1 MIVVFTVVN
10 EYILYLFYNSKMSF
24 GGLAGLRLSSRT
36 IRRAINRCPA
46 GLGLQHRA
54 VSTITTNA
62 RPIRL
67 ARVTSCHASS
77 STFHPTIGLRR
88 AFHPSPASF
97 ARARRLPLTKNQR
110 RIRRL
115 RNLLV
120 LLTFLSVLYYTY
132 SPFRHTIIA
141 SVRCARL
148 MKAVALDVLDY
159 KRTFSKEEAMGAL
172 ATLNDEQREI
182 RSQARRDCHT
192 RSAQRMLEALK
203 KNSGIYVKLGQHVAA
218 VQLLPKEWTGTMAP
232 LQDQCFPSDV
242 NDVDDMLLEDMAMDI
257 NQLFRDF
264 NPNPIGVASLAQVHR
279 AFDRRTNRP
288 VAVKIQHPD
297 LQEFARVDMLTVNF
311 AISAVKYF
319 FPDFEFSWL
328 GEEMNEMLPLEM
340 DFRHEAY
347 NAQKTKEEFAH
358 LEGKTSLYVPEVL
371 WADRRCM
378 VMEYIEGARVDDL
391 VYLKDNGI
399 DRNQVSQ
406 ELSRIFSQMVYLNG

>member
-1 MIVVFTVVN
+1 
-10 EYILYLFYNSKMSF
+10 MSL
-24 GGLAGLRLSSRT
+24 GVAPGLRLSSR
-36 IRRAINRCPA
+36 A
-46 GLGLQHRA
+46 LSKA
-54 VSTITTNA
+54 VKRYATANVALT
-62 RPIRL
+62 RL
-67 ARVTSCHASS
+67 ASTASTSKQVPRILSLASRIPRPQTTGQS
-77 STFHPTIGLRR
+77 SLSQRL
-88 AFHPSPASF
+88 FHPSPASL
-97 ARARRLPLTKNQR
+97 ARQRRPTYTKNER

-120 LLTFLSVLYYTY
+120 VLTLLSILYYTY

-148 MKAVALDVLDY
+148 MKAVALDVWDY
-159 KRTFSKEEAMGAL
+159 KQTFRREEAMGEL
-172 ATLNDEQREI
+172 HTLNDEQREI
-182 RSQARRDCHT
+182 RSQARRDCHR

-242 NDVDDMLLEDMAMDI
+242 DDVNAMLLQDMGMDI
-257 NQLFRDF
+257 GQLFRDF
-264 NPNPIGVASLAQVHR
+264 APMPIGVASLAQVHR

-347 NAQKTKEEFAH
+347 NANRTKEEFAH

-406 ELSRIFSQMVYLNG
+406 ELSRIFSQMVYING

>member
-1 MIVVFTVVN
+1 
-10 EYILYLFYNSKMSF
+10 MS
-24 GGLAGLRLSSRT
+24 LSMAPGLRLSSRA
-36 IRRAINRCPA
+36 IRRAINKCPE
-46 GLGLQHRA
+46 GLIVRHRA
-54 VSTITTNA
+54 VSTIASNAA
-62 RPIRL
+62 RPMRL
-67 ARVTSCHASS
+67 ARPMCVASS
-77 STFHPTIGLRR
+77 SITTQPILSLRR
-88 AFHPSPASF
+88 FHPSPAHF
-97 ARARRLPLTKNQR
+97 ARQR
-110 RIRRL
+110 RPPMTKTQRRVRRL

-159 KRTFSKEEAMGAL
+159 KRVFGREEAMGPL

-182 RSQARRDCHT
+182 RSQARRDCHS

-218 VQLLPKEWTGTMAP
+218 VQLLPKEWTSTMAP

-242 NDVDDMLLEDMAMDI
+242 SDVNDMLLEDMAMDI
-257 NQLFRDF
+257 DQLFRDF
-264 NPNPIGVASLAQVHR
+264 APNPIGVASLAQVHR

-297 LQEFARVDMLTVNF
+297 LQEFARVDMMTVNF

-340 DFRHEAY
+340 DFRREAF
-347 NAQKTKEEFAH
+347 NAQRTKEEFAH